1 MSSRSEKDRYL
12 PDTGASSIGGI
23 PPACRN
29 HRDPTGADTPHA
41 TAASSLVSPAAICTQ
56 NARSRSRRTG
66 GRPGDRITARPVN
79 AAAQPGGR
87 PIEST
92 SISEVLRPPVEPGLR
107 IVSEMMAGWYRY
119 VSDWRMRDDGTI
131 GARFGFAGT
140 RNPRTC
146 MRHQHHVYWRFD
158 FDINGAANDALEV
171 QRVVIPTGGGPA
183 RLEWH
188 PVVKEAQWKRNPAIR
203 RRYRVVDKAS
213 GSGYQIRPSSMDGT
227 ADNHGVADMWVL
239 RYNGQEIDDG
249 VSIVGGQV
257 PSAQTQAQ
265 ISRFVSGD
273 PVDGQDIVVWYA
285 GHFLHDERHSD
296 PSQGH
301 IFGPDLVPHRW

>member
-92 SISEVLRPPVEPGLR
+92 SISEVLRPPVEPGLYLTR
-107 IVSEMMAGWYRY
+107 TKLDLPHTG
-119 VSDWRMRDDGTI
+119 
-131 GARFGFAGT
+131 GAHIITWHAPPNST
-140 RNPRTC
+140 SA
-146 MRHQHHVYWRFD
+146 H
-158 FDINGAANDALEV
+158 ALE
-171 QRVVIPTGGGPA
+171 
-183 RLEWH
+183 
-188 PVVKEAQWKRNPAIR
+188 K
-203 RRYRVVDKAS
+203 
-213 GSGYQIRPSSMDGT
+213 
-227 ADNHGVADMWVL
+227 L
-239 RYNGQEIDDG
+239 RAMI
-249 VSIVGGQV
+249 
-257 PSAQTQAQ
+257 
-265 ISRFVSGD
+265 
-273 PVDGQDIVVWYA
+273 
-285 GHFLHDERHSD
+285 ERH
-296 PSQGH
+296 
-301 IFGPDLVPHRW
+301 